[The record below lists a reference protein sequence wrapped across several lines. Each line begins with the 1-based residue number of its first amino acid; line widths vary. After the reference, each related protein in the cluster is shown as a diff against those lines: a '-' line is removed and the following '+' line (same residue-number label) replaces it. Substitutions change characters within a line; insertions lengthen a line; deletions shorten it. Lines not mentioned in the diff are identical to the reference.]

1 MISGGRDLYKLDMSW
16 KTWIMCRM
24 VQQRVI
30 YRPLLCNKTIVCW
43 GDIYGIIL
51 YALIALFGNI

>member
-1 MISGGRDLYKLDMSW
+1 
-16 KTWIMCRM
+16 MCCI

-43 GDIYGIIL
+43 EDIYGIIL
-51 YALIALFGNI
+51 YVLIVLFRNI

>member
-1 MISGGRDLYKLDMSW
+1 
-16 KTWIMCRM
+16 MCSM

-51 YALIALFGNI
+51 YVLIALFGNI